1 MLAALQDDS
10 SASGPEGFFAQFIE
24 SAADTAQSWRSRIAP
39 DRGQFLKSIIERVII
54 HSDHLEIRLRLP
66 ALIYEIPGT
75 GSLPISVPQNT
86 SIECPFHHVEQGRAL
101 RLIIAN
107 TSITTDASR
116 QAIIKAIARVRTWYE
131 LIVSGETSS
140 IAELAARFGV
150 SPRFIRLHMK
160 LVQHSPRSIEK
171 LMNRPES
178 LPHSLDDLLSNIPM
192 NWNEQVFGNTNRA

>member
-1 MLAALQDDS
+1 
-10 SASGPEGFFAQFIE
+10 
-24 SAADTAQSWRSRIAP
+24 
-39 DRGQFLKSIIERVII
+39 
-54 HSDHLEIRLRLP
+54 LP

-131 LIVSGETSS
+131 FIVSGETSS